1 MEALRIPSLDTTNF
15 CISPSAVGKTRKLR
29 AGYLLPKLSSGP
41 FHGSLLRPHRS
52 HCPPCLIRMEAD
64 DPAKQM
70 KEMADARKRWDKLT
84 HETSGQHPGNDMC
97 QHPELGQK
105 VEARVHHECT
115 VVLTLQIREGKVKAL
130 TPREAGYAIQLSNKS
145 LLDVRPSIEHKKAW
159 VKGSTWIPIFDVDN
173 NLEFGTLS
181 KKITN
186 FVMGGWWSGVPVF
199 SYDKQFI
206 SKVEKKFPKDADL
219 IVACQKGL

>member
-70 KEMADARKRWDKLT
+70 KEMADARKRWDKL
-84 HETSGQHPGNDMC
+84 
-97 QHPELGQK
+97 
-105 VEARVHHECT
+105 
-115 VVLTLQIREGKVKAL
+115 IREGKVKAL

-219 IVACQKGL
+219 IVACQKGLR